1 MKYLVTVPIIG
12 YNEYTVEV
20 DDDMDFD
27 DVRYG
32 VLEGRIDLEPL
43 SKKTQLE
50 EYILVNSLDDF
61 VDLPNDWPIHLEI
74 KPY

>member
-20 DDDMDFD
+20 DDDMDLD

-32 VLEGRIDLEPL
+32 VLEGEIDLTPL
-43 SKKTQLE
+43 SSKSLVE
-50 EYILVNSLDDF
+50 EFVLVPSLDDYAI
-61 VDLPNDWPIHLEI
+61 PNDWPIHLEI